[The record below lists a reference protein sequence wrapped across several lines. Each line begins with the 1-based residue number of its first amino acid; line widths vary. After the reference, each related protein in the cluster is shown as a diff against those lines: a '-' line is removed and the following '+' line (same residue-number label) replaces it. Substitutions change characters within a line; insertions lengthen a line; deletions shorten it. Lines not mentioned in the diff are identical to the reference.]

1 MRITVKLFAAHRQ
14 LMGRREVTVEAPDGA
29 TVGDVWRALKAQYPQ
44 LSHLS
49 DTVVAALNRDYA
61 PLDAPVKAG
70 DEIAFIPP
78 VSGGAH
84 VRGR

>member
-29 TVGDVWRALKAQYPQ
+29 TVGDVWRALKAQYPA

-84 VRGR
+84 VRSR